1 MIMGRW
7 FDMINTE
14 GMGFLENTIT
24 SIGFFTSTI
33 LMTLAVVMAI
43 IAAFSLF
50 KQKRLNAM
58 KYVGIALFLVGLQYL
73 FHAIYSSYLG
83 FSFDYLMLVDIW
95 TISFLFL
102 GMALVLNNA
111 NP

>member
-24 SIGFFTSTI
+24 NIGFFTSTI
-33 LMTLAVVMAI
+33 LMTLAVVI
-43 IAAFSLF
+43 VIVAAFQLY
-50 KQKRLNAM
+50 KQRLKAM
-58 KYVGIALFLVGLQYL
+58 KYVGITLFLVGLQYI
-73 FHAIYSSYLG
+73 FRVIYSSYLG

-95 TISFLFL
+95 TIPFLFL
-102 GMALVLNNA
+102 GMALIVNNA